1 MPAMELTNSQLTEE
15 EIKRQKNERLINV
28 KKFPAKG
35 GHGTEFTAFLDLI
48 LSGGSRVGSS

>member
-1 MPAMELTNSQLTEE
+1 MPALELTNSQLTEE